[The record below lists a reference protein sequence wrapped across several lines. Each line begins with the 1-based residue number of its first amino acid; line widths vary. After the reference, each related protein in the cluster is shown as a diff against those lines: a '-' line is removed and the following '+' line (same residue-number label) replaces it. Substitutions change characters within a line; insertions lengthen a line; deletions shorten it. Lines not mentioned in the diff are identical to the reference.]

1 MKKGRKSTRL
11 VLPMKFDE
19 AVSDFLKVPPPPKK
33 SKKQKA
39 RKPPKSKM
47 TRTLLGGAVQCSF
60 A

>member
-1 MKKGRKSTRL
+1 
-11 VLPMKFDE
+11 MKFDE